1 MLELKNVSKYY
12 TNNGVVTLGLRNINL
27 NFSCGEIVAITGDSG
42 SGKSTLL
49 NVITGVD
56 TYEEGEIYFLG
67 NETSYFNQNDMD
79 VFRKNNVS
87 FIFQNYNIID
97 SYSVLENVM
106 VPLLLRGKPI
116 EEAKREAKS
125 IIEKVGLSNRI
136 HHKGTKLSGGEKQ
149 RCVIARAL
157 ASDAKI
163 LACDEPTGNL
173 DSQTG
178 DEIIRLIQ
186 EVAADK
192 LVLIVTHNYNQVKD
206 IVTRKIKMSDGEVIE
221 DVKLLDILE
230 AEAQEEL
237 MLVEP
242 KIQKRAFLRLALKNI
257 ISTPKKTIFT
267 SVVFLVIS
275 FIALIL
281 CLLMLEVSTE
291 TGIQENPRYS
301 LLTKDRAIVYDLKHE
316 PLNMEKIKQAPHK
329 EIIENGFYEEIE
341 FSLYYG
347 NSSRR
352 IENVK
357 HTKKD
362 FKYAMIRGR
371 EMKEE
376 GDCILVL
383 PADYNNFEIY
393 EYTSILN
400 ESVEYYLIDKF
411 SYHMQM
417 DFMKTLG
424 KVVGIATSEE
434 ICQPYLISDTE
445 FNKEFYHYLL
455 DRKTIMY
462 YTVDGTKWSLNRAY
476 DGTLKSSYILCSK
489 AMEGK
494 LEFSYLFDDLYPI
507 SYDIEVRYED
517 VPGETPYLFVGR
529 DYFENHFDETY
540 EAVVYSDDVDSLK
553 KKVEEQGYYISI
565 PTRQMIKPS
574 TINLIYLYTFS
585 ILVLIALIGL
595 FFISYVILARVY
607 ASKNKDYGVLRT
619 LGMVK
624 KQLGKVVILEV
635 ISLGML
641 CAIVSLVAFVIARL
655 FTDQLTMG
663 DYMGFGIIFFYFL
676 LMLLFS
682 YLIARRFNRRLYKF
696 SVNTTLKGEVARND

>member
-1 MLELKNVSKYY
+1 
-12 TNNGVVTLGLRNINL
+12 
-27 NFSCGEIVAITGDSG
+27 
-42 SGKSTLL
+42 
-49 NVITGVD
+49 
-56 TYEEGEIYFLG
+56 
-67 NETSYFNQNDMD
+67 
-79 VFRKNNVS
+79 
-87 FIFQNYNIID
+87 
-97 SYSVLENVM
+97 
-106 VPLLLRGKPI
+106 
-116 EEAKREAKS
+116 
-125 IIEKVGLSNRI
+125 
-136 HHKGTKLSGGEKQ
+136 
-149 RCVIARAL
+149 
-157 ASDAKI
+157 
-163 LACDEPTGNL
+163 
-173 DSQTG
+173 
-178 DEIIRLIQ
+178 
-186 EVAADK
+186 
-192 LVLIVTHNYNQVKD
+192 
-206 IVTRKIKMSDGEVIE
+206 
-221 DVKLLDILE
+221 
-230 AEAQEEL
+230 
-237 MLVEP
+237 
-242 KIQKRAFLRLALKNI
+242 
-257 ISTPKKTIFT
+257 
-267 SVVFLVIS
+267 
-275 FIALIL
+275 
-281 CLLMLEVSTE
+281 
-291 TGIQENPRYS
+291 
-301 LLTKDRAIVYDLKHE
+301 
-316 PLNMEKIKQAPHK
+316 
-329 EIIENGFYEEIE
+329 
-341 FSLYYG
+341 
-347 NSSRR
+347 
-352 IENVK
+352 
-357 HTKKD
+357 
-362 FKYAMIRGR
+362 
-371 EMKEE
+371 
-376 GDCILVL
+376 
-383 PADYNNFEIY
+383 
-393 EYTSILN
+393 
-400 ESVEYYLIDKF
+400 
-411 SYHMQM
+411 MQM

-434 ICQPYLISDTE
+434 IRQPYLISDTE

-517 VPGETPYLFVGR
+517 IPGDTPYLFVGR